1 MPGDDFRST
10 KLRLYPLTA
19 PLTEPR
25 ILAGEGE
32 SEGEIYHDL
41 QLPPSES
48 PLLPYVIVNM
58 VSSVDGRSSVGGKAS
73 GIGSRADR
81 EAMRALR
88 SRVDAVMVGAGTL
101 RAEKLNL
108 GLDDPGA
115 GQPLAVIVGGT
126 GNLPLGER
134 LAGKQQKVILAVP
147 EGVMGAVATNSEMG
161 SEAGSD
167 HLTVVQAPGAGEGV
181 AGGQGVQGV
190 VDLRWL
196 LEYLRT
202 EHAVDRLLVEGG
214 PALNRS
220 MIDGGLADEIFLT
233 LAPKILSGREA
244 AILRGDA
251 VLRGETEEAEAANRS
266 RSLELLSVYSSG
278 SELFL
283 RYRLGSP
290 R

>member
-1 MPGDDFRST
+1 MVGEDRTT
-10 KLRLYPLTA
+10 KLCIYP
-19 PLTEPR
+19 EPHA
-25 ILAGEGE
+25 LAGEK
-32 SEGEIYHDL
+32 EIYHDL
-41 QLPPSES
+41 KLPISGS
-48 PLLPYVIVNM
+48 PPLPYVVVNM

-88 SRVDAVMVGAGTL
+88 SHVDAVMVGAGTL

-108 GLDDPGA
+108 GLDDPDA
-115 GQPLAVIVGGT
+115 RQPLAVIVGGSRD
-126 GNLPLGER
+126 LPLGER
-134 LAGKQQKVILAVP
+134 LANAHQEVILAVL
-147 EGVMGAVATNSEMG
+147 EGTRGAVDTRFER
-161 SEAGSD
+161 
-167 HLTVVQAPGAGEGV
+167 LTVVETPSTR
-181 AGGQGVQGV
+181 QGL

-202 EHAVDRLLVEGG
+202 EHTVDRLLVEGG

-233 LAPKILSGREA
+233 LAPKILSGEEA
-244 AILRGDA
+244 AILRG
-251 VLRGETEEAEAANRS
+251 GNAEATSTS
-266 RSLELLSVYSSG
+266 RSLELLSVHSSG

-283 RYRLGSP
+283 RYRLRSP